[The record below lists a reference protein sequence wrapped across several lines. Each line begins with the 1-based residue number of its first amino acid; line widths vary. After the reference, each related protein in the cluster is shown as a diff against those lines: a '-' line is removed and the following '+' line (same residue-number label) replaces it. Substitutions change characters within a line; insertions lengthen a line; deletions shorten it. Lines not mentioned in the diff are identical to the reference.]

1 MWRRYVIIPEAKAIY
16 GRDGL
21 ALRFAGGK
29 VGKLHGVEAW
39 VLASS
44 VSRRHLVST
53 APSAKNQALKMLPK
67 GGTTSSGKQFCG
79 ILFGV
84 KVFTFMAVLLGHDE
98 SGPML
103 GVKLLLGPRWRGFHC
118 LAASRGVSSSSY
130 GL

>member
-1 MWRRYVIIPEAKAIY
+1 M
-16 GRDGL
+16 
-21 ALRFAGGK
+21 
-29 VGKLHGVEAW
+29 GKLHGVEAW

-44 VSRRHLVST
+44 MSRRCLVSA

-67 GGTTSSGKQFCG
+67 GGTKSSGKQFCG

-103 GVKLLLGPRWRGFHC
+103 GVKLLVGPRWREFHC
-118 LAASRGVSSSSY
+118 FAARHVSY
-130 GL
+130 YMTRRALCL

>member
-1 MWRRYVIIPEAKAIY
+1 M
-16 GRDGL
+16 
-21 ALRFAGGK
+21 
-29 VGKLHGVEAW
+29 GKLHGVEAW

-44 VSRRHLVST
+44 MGRRCLVSA

-67 GGTTSSGKQFCG
+67 GGTKSSGKQFCG
-79 ILFGV
+79 ILFWV

-103 GVKLLLGPRWRGFHC
+103 GLKLLVGPRWREFHC
-118 LAASRGVSSSSY
+118 LAAPPWSWKIQN